1 MAKWAVM
8 WAGTIASFVVFVTVA
23 TIILLGGDREFPTS
37 GDHGFKLL
45 YPTDLP
51 LTGVHFFIDSAKNPT
66 NILFFAVVDV
76 EKREDYALIALEI
89 PYSGQLKDDILFFAV
104 VDVEKRE
111 DYALIALEIPYSGQL
126 KDESGWEW
134 RPFEDKTL
142 FVKNFTCSA
151 VDPCSFVD
159 NIQYLQFELDE
170 QIDQKQ
176 SFRHSV
182 RLWFSEVNPLLDQQI
197 SPLIGIFN
205 PDRKPYQVGF
215 SEIESAMATVILDKS
230 SDSFGP
236 TPEAPI
242 VPGPRPN
249 TIELDWPI
257 QGGILHQIDYQLPK
271 ERNQETQLL
280 YYTALFGITLG
291 ITSLSMFGIEKRRKK
306 PKDDQA
312 KSGDSK

>member
-89 PYSGQLKDDILFFAV
+89 PYSGQLKD
-104 VDVEKRE
+104 
-111 DYALIALEIPYSGQL
+111 
-126 KDESGWEW
+126 ESGWEW

-151 VDPCSFVD
+151 ADPCSFVD

-182 RLWFSEVNPLLDQQI
+182 RLWFSEVNPLLDQEI
-197 SPLIGIFN
+197 SPLIGMFN
-205 PDRKPYQVGF
+205 PDRKPYHVGF

-257 QGGILHQIDYQLPK
+257 EGGILHQIDYQLPR

-291 ITSLSMFGIEKRRKK
+291 ITSLTMFGIEKRKKK
-306 PKDDQA
+306 PKDDKQ
-312 KSGDSK
+312 KGEIQSNGSFR